1 MVTIKDIEEKAGVST
16 TTVSNVI
23 HGKTKK
29 VSPANIEKIQNLIK
43 EMGYVQKMGLR
54 VLRHGNSR
62 LIAVVINSHKKFD
75 EAILADP
82 FYGKILGFI
91 EEKIRTLG
99 YYMMFYSAD
108 NLDDIFRMVMAWDI
122 DGVVTLSFTKRD
134 CEKMYYMIEKPVVSI
149 DAYGEL
155 EGNQIVP
162 NIGLDDISG
171 GYMMTQYLLNIGY
184 DQIFVCASRD
194 HGVDHM
200 RWEGAQQALG
210 HFRQRE
216 AKVYFMALGRSRSE
230 REKHYAELVS
240 QIPFAKKTAAFFLSD
255 LFAIEAMSFLADRKI
270 KVPEQIGIAGY
281 DDINYARYTTPKLTT
296 VHQNI
301 KERAVKAVDTLI
313 SLIEQKEGEFPD
325 LEMEFRFPV
334 TLITRQS
341 V

>member
-1 MVTIKDIEEKAGVST
+1 MVTIKDIAEKAGVST

-99 YYMMFYSAD
+99 
-108 NLDDIFRMVMAWDI
+108 
-122 DGVVTLSFTKRD
+122 
-134 CEKMYYMIEKPVVSI
+134 YYMIEKPVVSI

>member
-1 MVTIKDIEEKAGVST
+1 MVTIKDIAEKAGVST

-210 HFRQRE
+210 HFRP
-216 AKVYFMALGRSRSE
+216 
-230 REKHYAELVS
+230 VS
-240 QIPFAKKTAAFFLSD
+240 
-255 LFAIEAMSFLADRKI
+255 
-270 KVPEQIGIAGY
+270 
-281 DDINYARYTTPKLTT
+281 YTHLTLPT
-296 VHQNI
+296 ILRV
-301 KERAVKAVDTLI
+301 
-313 SLIEQKEGEFPD
+313 
-325 LEMEFRFPV
+325 
-334 TLITRQS
+334 
-341 V
+341 

>member
-1 MVTIKDIEEKAGVST
+1 MVTIKDIAEKAGVST

-134 CEKMYYMIEKPVVSI
+134 CEKMYYMIEKP
-149 DAYGEL
+149 A
-155 EGNQIVP
+155 
-162 NIGLDDISG
+162 
-171 GYMMTQYLLNIGY
+171 
-184 DQIFVCASRD
+184 
-194 HGVDHM
+194 
-200 RWEGAQQALG
+200 
-210 HFRQRE
+210 
-216 AKVYFMALGRSRSE
+216 GR
-230 REKHYAELVS
+230 V
-240 QIPFAKKTAAFFLSD
+240 
-255 LFAIEAMSFLADRKI
+255 
-270 KVPEQIGIAGY
+270 
-281 DDINYARYTTPKLTT
+281 N
-296 VHQNI
+296 
-301 KERAVKAVDTLI
+301 
-313 SLIEQKEGEFPD
+313 
-325 LEMEFRFPV
+325 
-334 TLITRQS
+334 
-341 V
+341 

>member
-1 MVTIKDIEEKAGVST
+1 
-16 TTVSNVI
+16 
-23 HGKTKK
+23 
-29 VSPANIEKIQNLIK
+29 
-43 EMGYVQKMGLR
+43 
-54 VLRHGNSR
+54 
-62 LIAVVINSHKKFD
+62 
-75 EAILADP
+75 
-82 FYGKILGFI
+82 
-91 EEKIRTLG
+91 
-99 YYMMFYSAD
+99 MMFYSAD

-230 REKHYAELVS
+230 REKHYVELVS

>member
-1 MVTIKDIEEKAGVST
+1 M
-16 TTVSNVI
+16 
-23 HGKTKK
+23 
-29 VSPANIEKIQNLIK
+29 
-43 EMGYVQKMGLR
+43 
-54 VLRHGNSR
+54 
-62 LIAVVINSHKKFD
+62 
-75 EAILADP
+75 
-82 FYGKILGFI
+82 
-91 EEKIRTLG
+91 
-99 YYMMFYSAD
+99 
-108 NLDDIFRMVMAWDI
+108 
-122 DGVVTLSFTKRD
+122 
-134 CEKMYYMIEKPVVSI
+134 
-149 DAYGEL
+149 
-155 EGNQIVP
+155 
-162 NIGLDDISG
+162 
-171 GYMMTQYLLNIGY
+171 
-184 DQIFVCASRD
+184 
-194 HGVDHM
+194 
-200 RWEGAQQALG
+200 AQQALG

>member
-1 MVTIKDIEEKAGVST
+1 
-16 TTVSNVI
+16 
-23 HGKTKK
+23 
-29 VSPANIEKIQNLIK
+29 
-43 EMGYVQKMGLR
+43 
-54 VLRHGNSR
+54 
-62 LIAVVINSHKKFD
+62 
-75 EAILADP
+75 
-82 FYGKILGFI
+82 
-91 EEKIRTLG
+91 
-99 YYMMFYSAD
+99 MMFYSAD

-216 AKVYFMALGRSRSE
+216 AKVYFYGAWQKPLRERKALCRTCQSNSICKENSSILSFR
-230 REKHYAELVS
+230 LVC
-240 QIPFAKKTAAFFLSD
+240 
-255 LFAIEAMSFLADRKI
+255 
-270 KVPEQIGIAGY
+270 
-281 DDINYARYTTPKLTT
+281 N
-296 VHQNI
+296 
-301 KERAVKAVDTLI
+301 
-313 SLIEQKEGEFPD
+313 
-325 LEMEFRFPV
+325 
-334 TLITRQS
+334 
-341 V
+341 